1 MSDIKDLSISAVRS
15 LLAAEKSVGDEL
27 LGELD
32 SDPREGIRQLAA
44 TVRNRRER
52 KAKQEA
58 ITEKLLKM
66 ERGYH
71 ARGMYLVAGV
81 DEAGRGPLAGP
92 VVAAAV
98 IMPEK
103 PEFYPAVRDSKTLSH
118 DRREELFDQVHKVAL
133 AVGVGLADH
142 RLIDSIN
149 IYQAAREAMFR
160 AVGKLGVEPE
170 VLLIDG
176 PLELRM
182 DVIQKAVIKGD
193 ATCYSIAAASV
204 IAKVTRDRM
213 MLEYDREYPG
223 YGFSAHKG
231 YGTADHMA
239 ALKALG
245 PCPIHRRSFA
255 VVSQSENKYSE
266 QCAFFIEG
274 FEKAGSLDELDAIA
288 DGIKQIK
295 ESLSEEDLKLLRTLY
310 KKTRNKFK

>member
-1 MSDIKDLSISAVRS
+1 MSDIKDLSIAAVRS
-15 LLAAEKSVGDEL
+15 LLAAEKNVGDEL
-27 LGELD
+27 LNELA
-32 SDPREGIRQLAA
+32 SDPREGVRQLAA

-52 KAKQEA
+52 EAKQEA
-58 ITEKLLKM
+58 VTEKLLKV

-103 PEFYPAVRDSKTLSH
+103 PEFYPPVRDSKTLSH
-118 DRREELFDQVHKVAL
+118 DRREELFEQVQRTAL

-160 AVGKLGVEPE
+160 AVGNLGVEPQA
-170 VLLIDG
+170 LLIDG
-176 PLELRM
+176 PMELRL
-182 DVIQKAVIKGD
+182 DVLQRAIIRGD
-193 ATCYSIAAASV
+193 STCYSIAAASV

-231 YGTADHMA
+231 YGTADHLA

-255 VVSQSENKYSE
+255 VVAQSGNEYSE

-274 FEKAGSLDELDAIA
+274 FEKAGSIEELDAIA
-288 DGIKQIK
+288 DGIRQIRD
-295 ESLSEEDLKLLRTLY
+295 SLSEDELKLLRTLY
-310 KKTRNKFK
+310 KKARSKFN